1 MLVEEQSRRIGEL
14 EETVKTVRELEAP
27 ESAGET
33 SEDAEPRPAT
43 DTPASGTEQPRTS
56 WWRRFFGF
64 E

>member
-33 SEDAEPRPAT
+33 SEDARTPSRYRRPT
-43 DTPASGTEQPRTS
+43 DGHRGA
-56 WWRRFFGF
+56 
-64 E
+64 